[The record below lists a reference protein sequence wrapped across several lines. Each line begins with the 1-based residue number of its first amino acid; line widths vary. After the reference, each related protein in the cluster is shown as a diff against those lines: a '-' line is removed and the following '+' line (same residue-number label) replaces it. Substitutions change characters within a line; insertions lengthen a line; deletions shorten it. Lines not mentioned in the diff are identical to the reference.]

1 MGRGWNHVRQLG
13 RSLLPFPILV
23 LSIETDWKVAAL
35 SPGRLLHL
43 RKRVLAAKRLRIED
57 VAARH
62 NCPTPTR
69 MTTLFQP
76 FRQPPSRLCEEL
88 VPFRRTIAALSRNSK
103 EEKKKKKIV
112 SIFWSRPTTSVFG
125 AVSYHAHRQMNA
137 GGLFFYFRVPAL
149 LLLLLLSCSWLVSE
163 SFGRNKENEG
173 NKPVAVKRK
182 T

>member
-88 VPFRRTIAALSRNSK
+88 VPFRRTIAALSLRNSK
-103 EEKKKKKIV
+103 EEKKQIV

-137 GGLFFYFRVPAL
+137 GGSFFYFRVPVL

>member
-23 LSIETDWKVAAL
+23 LSIETNWKVAAL
-35 SPGRLLHL
+35 RAGRLLHL
-43 RKRVLAAKRLRIED
+43 CKRVLAAKRLRIED

-88 VPFRRTIAALSRNSK
+88 VPFRRTIAALSLRNSK
-103 EEKKKKKIV
+103 EEKKRKKLSPFSGPVLPRRSLVRFRITRIDKWTPGDC
-112 SIFWSRPTTSVFG
+112 SFIFECQLCCCCCCCRALDWFPNHLDGIRRMKETSRW
-125 AVSYHAHRQMNA
+125 Q
-137 GGLFFYFRVPAL
+137 
-149 LLLLLLSCSWLVSE
+149 
-163 SFGRNKENEG
+163 
-173 NKPVAVKRK
+173 
-182 T
+182 